1 MAAKPV
7 QHFATGGYVG
17 GMNGATMGGDNTVIA
32 ARGGELVM
40 NANQQRALWDM
51 LNGSGNAAGAGGYD
65 LIINN
70 SAANLVNVQPQITR
84 GQIELMID
92 ARVND
97 GLRNGRFDGGLNAA
111 NAGMSGD
118 FYGM

>member
-1 MAAKPV
+1 
-7 QHFATGGYVG
+7 
-17 GMNGATMGGDNTVIA
+17 MNGASMGADNTTIA

-51 LNGSGNAAGAGGYD
+51 LNGSGGAGAGSGVNVV
-65 LIINN
+65 INN
-70 SAANLVNVQPQITR
+70 SAANMVTARPQITR

-92 ARVND
+92 ARIND

-111 NAGMSGD
+111 QSGMQGE

>member
-1 MAAKPV
+1 MAAKPIK
-7 QHFATGGYVG
+7 HFAAGGVVG
-17 GMNGATMGGDNTVIA
+17 GMNGASMGADNTTIA
-32 ARGGELVM
+32 ARTGEMIM

-51 LNGSGNAAGAGGYD
+51 LNGTGNAAGAGGVN
-65 LIINN
+65 LTINN
-70 SAANLVNVQPQITR
+70 SAANLVTVQPQITR

-97 GLRNGRFDGGLNAA
+97 GLKSGRFNSGLNAA

-118 FYGM
+118 FYGI